1 MRKLIFLLGIL
12 VFIGCKNDEKITIQQ
27 SANTYPKM
35 NLKSLHTEDKAVQT
49 KLLLQAKEGKV
60 MSLQIAKGKELKEH
74 VSNVQAIL
82 ICVSG
87 KDIYKEPSGETNL
100 DAGDY
105 VMIEKDVKHEV
116 LALTNSNFIL
126 VK

>member
-12 VFIGCKNDEKITIQQ
+12 VFIGCKNDEKTTIKQ
-27 SANTYPKM
+27 SENIYPKM
-35 NLKSLHTEDKAVQT
+35 NLKSLHIEDKAFQT

-87 KDIYKEPSGETNL
+87 KSIYKELSGETNL
-100 DAGDY
+100 EAGDY

>member
-12 VFIGCKNDEKITIQQ
+12 VFIGCKNDEKTTLQQ
-27 SANTYPKM
+27 STNTYPKM

-87 KDIYKEPSGETNL
+87 KSIYKELSGETNL
-100 DAGDY
+100 EAGDY